1 MAFTT
6 EITNVKSEINSGLA
20 AAQYTAKDLVYVSK
34 AIEAL
39 AAAEASGGT
48 FDTAYVNSILYVG
61 QAAAAFES
69 AAFLTNPVGV
79 FQVNADD
86 YAQIAFKN
94 TSSNASAS
102 TDFIAYSNNGSD
114 TDGYID
120 MGITSSN
127 FLDPDF
133 TITGKGDGYI
143 FMVGAA
149 GGTDQGNLVLATGD
163 TGSQNKIIFAAGG
176 LASDNVQM
184 SITPDVNVH
193 IEIPTPSTSPSTGA
207 LTVAGGVGI
216 IGDVNIQGAITFG
229 GSGTSVSA
237 ANLTVSDP
245 MIFSGSTNTG
255 DALDLGLVSK
265 YVSSGTKYAGIVRDA
280 SDGIYKFFKGASTLP
295 SSTVNFSEGGLTYA
309 EILVGA
315 ATIGNVSNTEIGYLS
330 GVTSAI
336 QTQLNAKAVYPTQTS
351 NSGKYLTTNGST
363 TSWATVDAL
372 PSQSGQSGN
381 YLTTNGSS
389 ASWAAIV
396 TDPNPQIFMLMGA

>member
-1 MAFTT
+1 MPFTT
-6 EITNVKSEINSGLA
+6 EITNVKAEINAGLA
-20 AAQYTAKDLVYVSK
+20 AAQYTAKDIVYVSK

-61 QAAAAFES
+61 QSAAAFES

-94 TSSNASAS
+94 TSSNANAS

-163 TGSQNKIIFAAGG
+163 TGS
-176 LASDNVQM
+176 
-184 SITPDVNVH
+184 
-193 IEIPTPSTSPSTGA
+193 E
-207 LTVAGGVGI
+207 
-216 IGDVNIQGAITFG
+216 
-229 GSGTSVSA
+229 
-237 ANLTVSDP
+237 
-245 MIFSGSTNTG
+245 
-255 DALDLGLVSK
+255 
-265 YVSSGTKYAGIVRDA
+265 
-280 SDGIYKFFKGASTLP
+280 
-295 SSTVNFSEGGLTYA
+295 
-309 EILVGA
+309 
-315 ATIGNVSNTEIGYLS
+315 
-330 GVTSAI
+330 
-336 QTQLNAKAVYPTQTS
+336 
-351 NSGKYLTTNGST
+351 
-363 TSWATVDAL
+363 
-372 PSQSGQSGN
+372 
-381 YLTTNGSS
+381 
-389 ASWAAIV
+389 
-396 TDPNPQIFMLMGA
+396 

>member
-1 MAFTT
+1 
-6 EITNVKSEINSGLA
+6 
-20 AAQYTAKDLVYVSK
+20 
-34 AIEAL
+34 
-39 AAAEASGGT
+39 
-48 FDTAYVNSILYVG
+48 
-61 QAAAAFES
+61 
-69 AAFLTNPVGV
+69 
-79 FQVNADD
+79 
-86 YAQIAFKN
+86 
-94 TSSNASAS
+94 
-102 TDFIAYSNNGSD
+102 
-114 TDGYID
+114 
-120 MGITSSN
+120 
-127 FLDPDF
+127 
-133 TITGKGDGYI
+133 
-143 FMVGAA
+143 
-149 GGTDQGNLVLATGD
+149 
-163 TGSQNKIIFAAGG
+163 
-176 LASDNVQM
+176 
-184 SITPDVNVH
+184 
-193 IEIPTPSTSPSTGA
+193 
-207 LTVAGGVGI
+207 
-216 IGDVNIQGAITFG
+216 
-229 GSGTSVSA
+229 
-237 ANLTVSDP
+237 